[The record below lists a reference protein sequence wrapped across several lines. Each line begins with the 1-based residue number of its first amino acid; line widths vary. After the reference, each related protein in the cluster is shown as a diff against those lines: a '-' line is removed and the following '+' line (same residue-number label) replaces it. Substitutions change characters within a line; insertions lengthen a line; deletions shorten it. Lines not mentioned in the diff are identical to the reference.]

1 MKKRCKF
8 WSFQQA
14 IRRPKTPKPKDPDDY
29 NFDDPDLERDYRKMY
44 DTLQE
49 MEAKEKARQEQEQ
62 SNDDPN
68 IVKEAMEAA
77 LIFGGAK

>member
-1 MKKRCKF
+1 
-8 WSFQQA
+8 
-14 IRRPKTPKPKDPDDY
+14 
-29 NFDDPDLERDYRKMY
+29 MY

-49 MEAKEKARQEQEQ
+49 MEAKERERQEQQQ

>member
-1 MKKRCKF
+1 M
-8 WSFQQA
+8 QQA

-49 MEAKEKARQEQEQ
+49 MEAKEKARQEEEQ
-62 SNDDPN
+62 DNEDPN
-68 IVKEAMEAA
+68 IVKKAMEAA
-77 LIFGGAK
+77 LVFGGAQ